1 MWNDKGTSHYL
12 SPEGRERE
20 WGWVL
25 FVGGDNMVFRG
36 TEGRSVVGGNTEN
49 WTPMNCQ
56 RGEISGKFHRDTNK
70 ILQPLL
76 PTPPPPPA
84 IKNDC
89 SLIWINVSY
98 ADYHWYFFHKSEFF
112 VIDSVCSYCKKK
124 LFLSL
129 IRQIKSMTWSR
140 GSRGLWDHPS
150 VKCNVQ

>member
-25 FVGGDNMVFRG
+25 FVGGITWFSGERRG
-36 TEGRSVVGGNTEN
+36 DQSSEGIQKIERQWIANEGRSQVNFIATQTKSSN
-49 WTPMNCQ
+49 P
-56 RGEISGKFHRDTNK
+56 SS
-70 ILQPLL
+70 QPL
-76 PTPPPPPA
+76 PPPA